1 MKFPSKKFIFYYSLL
16 ILVFFFLANI
26 FWNTYIVSELFY
38 CPDSFP
44 VLNFFP
50 PFIQAAFVE
59 DGVVLNR
66 RGVVSFRE
74 INSSDFYI
82 VDKSSVMAI
91 WYLLLSNIIILPV
104 IPAYFLAKN
113 NSNSKKK

>member
-1 MKFPSKKFIFYYSLL
+1 MKFTSKKFIFYYFLL

-26 FWNTYIVSELFY
+26 FWNIYIVSELFY
-38 CPDSFP
+38 SPDSFP
-44 VLNFFP
+44 VFDFFP
-50 PFIQAAFVE
+50 PFIKGALVE
-59 DGVVLNR
+59 DAVVLNR
-66 RGVVSFRE
+66 RGVVSFRK

-104 IPAYFLAKN
+104 IPVYFLAKTN
-113 NSNSKKK
+113 PQSDKK